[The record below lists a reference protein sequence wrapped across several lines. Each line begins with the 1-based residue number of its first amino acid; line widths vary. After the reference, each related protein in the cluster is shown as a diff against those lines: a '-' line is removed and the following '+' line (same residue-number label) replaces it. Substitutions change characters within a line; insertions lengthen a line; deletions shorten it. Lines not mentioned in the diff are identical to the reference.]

1 MVQRRERGEG
11 SLTYDRNANR
21 WVGRL
26 DLGVDQN
33 GRRQRL
39 KVTGRTRTEARS
51 RLDALHADHQA
62 GLEVTDRAVTFE
74 QLATLWLTRGLPT
87 DTAETTRQ
95 NYEAIVRVHLLPSL
109 GPKRVG
115 DLRPNDLEKLL
126 DAMATAGY
134 SGRTLRLTLTLARRL
149 LRLGQRRGLVARN
162 VAEVV
167 QAPRGPVRERH
178 GLTPD
183 QARALLAAAQQDR
196 LGGLITV
203 SLLLG
208 LRPGEAAGLTWDAV
222 DLDADPPTLRV
233 ERSLRRSR
241 SGMILSPPKTPT
253 SRRVV
258 ALPPGLRRRPGPPAP
273 DTRRRPVDSRTTL
286 AQPQRPGVHHRHRH
300 PAGSLE
306 RTTPAPT
313 RRRPRRPRPPTP
325 PPAPARRRQP
335 ALRRRRAPRTDLRPA
350 RTPLHH
356 RHRRGVPTPT
366 QPRPLRPPRRHS
378 RTHQNTH
385 RQRAHRLRVP
395 VGCPS
400 RRYRISGPTRCGQS
414 VEFLG
419 FLPARYPAT
428 SVRDGSAAR
437 DPSLRGAPIPPLPQR
452 NFASRGGP
460 HAGERLKGGRW
471 S

>member
-26 DLGVDQN
+26 DLGPDQN

-62 GLEVTDRAVTFE
+62 GLEVTDRAVTFD

-115 DLRPNDLEKLL
+115 DLRPNDLEQLL

-134 SGRTLRLTLTLARRL
+134 SGRTLRLTLTLARRI
-149 LRLGQRRGLVARN
+149 LRLGQRRDLLARN

-233 ERSLRRSR
+233 ERSLRRSS

-258 ALPPGLRRRPGPPAP
+258 ALPQVCVDALARQRQTQDADRSTAGRRWHNPNDLVFTTDIGTPLDPSNVRRRLHHVADRAGLDHLHPHLLRHAAA
-273 DTRRRPVDSRTTL
+273 SL
-286 AQPQRPGVHHRHRH
+286 LSAAGVPLEQISDLLGHRSITVTAEVYRH
-300 PAGSLE
+300 PLSPVRSGHLDAIAEL
-306 RTTPAPT
+306 TK
-313 RRRPRRPRPPTP
+313 
-325 PPAPARRRQP
+325 
-335 ALRRRRAPRTDLRPA
+335 
-350 RTPLHH
+350 
-356 RHRRGVPTPT
+356 TPT
-366 QPRPLRPPRRHS
+366 A
-378 RTHQNTH
+378 NE
-385 RQRAHRLRVP
+385 
-395 VGCPS
+395 
-400 RRYRISGPTRCGQS
+400 PTG
-414 VEFLG
+414 
-419 FLPARYPAT
+419 
-428 SVRDGSAAR
+428 
-437 DPSLRGAPIPPLPQR
+437 
-452 NFASRGGP
+452 
-460 HAGERLKGGRW
+460 
-471 S
+471 